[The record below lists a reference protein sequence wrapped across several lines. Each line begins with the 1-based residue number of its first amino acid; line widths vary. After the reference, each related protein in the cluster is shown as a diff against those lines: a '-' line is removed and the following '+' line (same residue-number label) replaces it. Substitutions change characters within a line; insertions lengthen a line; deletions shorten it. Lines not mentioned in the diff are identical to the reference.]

1 MVRDRVNSI
10 LDQGDLSESVSVNEG
25 VGNLLR
31 RGRKL
36 QPWDMENMSNVPD
49 TFIELI
55 NDYTN
60 SSHYETH
67 VQNEYKQLVDLIVEK
82 VDEFC
87 YLELENQDKEKCNE
101 ERGHDI
107 FSPRHGDKQILT
119 NHSEHPD
126 G

>member
-1 MVRDRVNSI
+1 MVRDKVNSI

-25 VGNLLR
+25 VGHFLR

-36 QPWDMENMSNVPD
+36 QPRETENMSNVPD
-49 TFIELI
+49 TFMELI

-87 YLELENQDKEKCNE
+87 
-101 ERGHDI
+101 
-107 FSPRHGDKQILT
+107 
-119 NHSEHPD
+119 
-126 G
+126 